1 MNWMT
6 GLAVLVLVVAIAAPM
21 VLWRRRRVAARRDPA
36 EVWLT
41 GDPDPAPT
49 SRDDPSDGD
58 GGSDGGG
65 D

>member
-1 MNWMT
+1 MNWMI
-6 GLAVLVLVVAIAAPM
+6 GLAVLVLAVALAAPM
-21 VLWRRRRVAARRDPA
+21 VAWRRRRVQARRDAA

-41 GDPDPAPT
+41 GDPDATP
-49 SRDDPSDGD
+49 SDRDDPSDGD